1 MERESKQI
9 VDKMEKG
16 FLKDM
21 PNESVRRIL
30 ENAMK
35 VFVRRG
41 LAGTRISDIAKEAGF
56 SQGFVYNHFAS
67 KDEIFTEISR
77 LAAEGSLRVI
87 EEVSGFDSTPY
98 EKIYWLTEVLT
109 APDTLVQH
117 HFKLVL
123 LQTISY
129 ETMPDETKKIFK
141 ESAIKQ
147 IADICKIL
155 EEGQRI
161 GEIKQEDP
169 VKLAFG
175 YFAMVQGIAVIRMQS
190 SKQMFLPDIE
200 NLLGFIKK

>member
-9 VDKMEKG
+9 IDKMEHE

-41 LAGTRISDIAKEAGF
+41 LSGTRISDIAKEAGF
-56 SQGFVYNHFAS
+56 SQGFVYNHFSS

-87 EEVSGFDSTPY
+87 DEVSDYDGTPY

-109 APDTLVQH
+109 APDTLAQH

-129 ETMPDETKKIFK
+129 DTMPDETKKIFK
-141 ESAIKQ
+141 ESAVKQ

-161 GEIKQEDP
+161 GEIKQEEP

-175 YFAMVQGIAVIRMQS
+175 FFAMVQGIAVLRMQS

-200 NLLGFIKK
+200 SLLGFLKK